1 MLQSHIITFI
11 TNMLQRTANG
21 APSHVF
27 ICIKAADIIGG
38 MGCWGEVNV
47 FYYTKL
53 WLGVE
58 GKGECVMKRKFH
70 SIIK

>member
-1 MLQSHIITFI
+1 
-11 TNMLQRTANG
+11 MLQRTANG

-27 ICIKAADIIGG
+27 ICRQAADIIGEDG
-38 MGCWGEVNV
+38 VLGGGQC

-58 GKGECVMKRKFH
+58 GRGVSVCV
-70 SIIK
+70 

>member
-1 MLQSHIITFI
+1 
-11 TNMLQRTANG
+11 MLQRTANG

-27 ICIKAADIIGG
+27 IYADIIGEDG
-38 MGCWGEVNV
+38 VLGGEVNV

-58 GKGECVMKRKFH
+58 GRGVSVCV
-70 SIIK
+70 